1 MSIKSK
7 QIDEKKNRTKASK
20 KDSFYKFKRKVC
32 RIFCVIL
39 IYLTVAVSILSFAQ
53 ESNLP
58 VQSYSITLKRSLELH
73 ESNGLSIS
81 RNPFIKVVRN
91 VM

>member
-1 MSIKSK
+1 MSIKGK
-7 QIDEKKNRTKASK
+7 QVDEKKNRTKASK

-39 IYLTVAVSILSFAQ
+39 TVAVSILSFAQ

-58 VQSYSITLKRSLELH
+58 VQSYSITLKRSLESH